1 MTRTANFP
9 LLDHIST
16 GIIAIDTDATIVLWN
31 KQIELWSGCSR
42 DQQVGKNLYQ
52 QFPDLE
58 ADDIKAA
65 INQVSSG
72 GAEVFFPAKLH
83 HHMIPCPMPNGQYRT
98 HSVTVTWLDQ
108 VKLALFS
115 IQDQTEEFKLVQD
128 FKQAAENLQSELDQ
142 KSALEKK
149 NLRLISAIEQ
159 AGEAIVITDNQ
170 GNIEYANHAF
180 GDQTGWDVSEIASIG
195 MYDSFFADD
204 RQGFKQHLD
213 DAFKAG
219 KSWQGRESI
228 LRKDKETFTASITI
242 SPIFDED
249 GCITHTVIIQEDISR
264 ELAIE
269 EKVRN
274 AQKQEALITLVG
286 GIAHDF
292 NNMLAGLVGQAYLA
306 AREVKD
312 MPKTLDRMKSI
323 QNITA
328 EAAEIVKQLLTF
340 ARQGEHLSREFPLN
354 SFIKQLYKLAQHSVP
369 ESITFNLDS
378 KPGKYA
384 FTGDASQLQ
393 QALLNII
400 HNAVTACEK
409 KQDAEIELGLSLFDV
424 ASNPGLINKHPV
436 LRHGNFAHIYIRDNG
451 EGIAAEHIEKIFDPF
466 FTTKELGSG
475 LGLAMV
481 LGCIRNHHG
490 IVDVESKIGQGTTF
504 HFFLPTITRQQVM
517 PESVKPDTTLKA
529 SILLVDDDPRVLD
542 PTKELLESMGHLVT
556 LAKDGQQG
564 CEVFQLHADRWD
576 MVITDVVMPHMNGFE
591 MAQKIRLLRPDI
603 PVIFASG
610 YDKSLVGEYLHK
622 LENSILISKPFSPDE
637 LDQQIISMIQKS
649 Q

>member
-1 MTRTANFP
+1 MINRSDFP

-16 GIIAIDTDATIVLWN
+16 GIIAVDTDGTIVLWN
-31 KQIELWSGCSR
+31 KQIEQWSGCSR
-42 DQQVGKNLYQ
+42 DQQIGKNLYK

-58 ADDIKAA
+58 TGDTKAA
-65 INQVSSG
+65 IDQVLSG
-72 GAEVFFPAKLH
+72 GSEVIFPAKLH
-83 HHMIPCPMPNGQYRT
+83 HHLIPCPMPNGQHRT
-98 HSVTVTWLDQ
+98 HSVTVTWLNQ
-108 VKLALFS
+108 FKLALFS

-128 FKQAAENLQSELDQ
+128 FKQAAEELQSELDQ
-142 KSALEKK
+142 KSVLEKK
-149 NLRLISAIEQ
+149 NIQLISAIDQ

-180 GDQTGWDVSEIASIG
+180 GEQTGWDISEIASIG
-195 MYDSFFADD
+195 MYDRLFAHD
-204 RQGFKQHLD
+204 QQNFKQHLD

-219 KSWQGRESI
+219 KSWQGRQSI
-228 LRKDKETFTASITI
+228 LRKDKEIFTASITI
-242 SPIFDED
+242 SPIFDEHK
-249 GCITHTVIIQEDISR
+249 CITHTVIIQEDISR

-312 MPKTLDRMKSI
+312 MPKTLERMKSI
-323 QNITA
+323 QNITT

-340 ARQGEHLSREFPLN
+340 ARQGEHLSRDFPLG
-354 SFIKQLYKLAQHSVP
+354 SFIKQLYKLAQHAVP
-369 ESITFNLDS
+369 ESIKFSLDS

-384 FTGDASQLQ
+384 FTGDANQLQ

-400 HNAVTACEK
+400 HNAVAACEK
-409 KQDAEIELGLSLFDV
+409 TQGAQIELGLNQFDV
-424 ASNPGLINKHPV
+424 ANNPRLINKHPV
-436 LRHGNFAHIYIRDNG
+436 LRHGNFAHIHIRDNG
-451 EGIAAEHIEKIFDPF
+451 EGIATEHIEKIFDPF

-481 LGCIRNHHG
+481 MGCIRNHHG
-490 IVDVESKIGQGTTF
+490 IVDVESNIGQGTTF
-504 HFFLPTITRQQVM
+504 HFFLPTKTRQQVM
-517 PESVKPDTTLKA
+517 PENIKQGTELKA

-556 LAKDGQQG
+556 LAEDGQKA
-564 CEVFQLHADRWD
+564 CEIFQLQASTWD
-576 MVITDVVMPHMNGFE
+576 LVITDVVMPQMNGFE
-591 MAQKIRLLRPDI
+591 AAQKIRLIRPDI
-603 PVIFASG
+603 PVIFATG
-610 YDKSLVGEYLHK
+610 YDQSLVEEHLHK
-622 LENSILISKPFSPDE
+622 LDNSILISKPFSPDE
-637 LDQQIISMIQKS
+637 LDQLIISMVRKG
-649 Q
+649 